1 MAHDILRKIPQYFTS
16 PDHEFS
22 LNPSYEDTNSP
33 IVKHDI
39 VEPYAEARNVEIFKD
54 LQELQKV
61 GIVTPV
67 GEQYMYFAAMHSK
80 SCKLT
85 PLGRHF
91 WEVAKKGLI

>member
-1 MAHDILRKIPQYFTS
+1 T
-16 PDHEFS
+16 
-22 LNPSYEDTNSP
+22 
-33 IVKHDI
+33 VKHDI
-39 VEPYAEARNVEIFKD
+39 IRPYALAGNVAIFKE

-61 GIVTPV
+61 GIVAPV